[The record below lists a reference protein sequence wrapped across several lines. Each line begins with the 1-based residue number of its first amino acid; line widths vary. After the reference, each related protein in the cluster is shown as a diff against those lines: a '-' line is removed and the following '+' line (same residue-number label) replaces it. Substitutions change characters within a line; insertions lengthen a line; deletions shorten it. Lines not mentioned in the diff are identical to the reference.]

1 MADSTR
7 KNQNPDDLLMVE
19 ETETIHHESIQQK
32 RRKSKPKQM
41 EELNLASMLDV
52 CFQLLIFFVLT
63 ASFAKGEGY
72 LPADLPAGSGS
83 AEKKDELPKQPL
95 DIKIRSLGGVEYSL
109 TAGSS
114 SPANFKELYSFLESN
129 QDNEKH
135 AGIYPPDNPII
146 IHAGNDVVWTH
157 VINAYNAAVRAR
169 YSNVNFAMPKA
180 NP

>member
-7 KNQNPDDLLMVE
+7 RNPNPDDLQLVAD
-19 ETETIHHESIQQK
+19 TDTVHHQSIQQK

-83 AEKKDELPKQPL
+83 AAKEDTVPKQPL
-95 DIKIRSLGGVEYSL
+95 HIRIRSLGGTEYAIS
-109 TAGSS
+109 AGSS
-114 SPANFKELYSFLESN
+114 APANFKELYSFLHDN
-129 QDNEKH
+129 QDNE
-135 AGIYPPDNPII
+135 AGPGIYPPDNPII
-146 IHAGNDVVWTH
+146 IHAENDIVWGH

-169 YSNVNFAMPKA
+169 YENVNFAMPGK
-180 NP
+180 